1 MVRKPS
7 SFTSF
12 FLRYRRSKS
21 YDLVGSV
28 YHGWRSWHTRFGLI
42 TRQRS
47 RNHNYTPRPLPFKC
61 PIYFL
66 RGFLHVFRPQLMSTF
81 KLSQDTPADLLFVRI
96 GYIGEFEE
104 VDDHRSG
111 KIVIQLNGRY
121 DDQVL
126 SAR

>member
-1 MVRKPS
+1 
-7 SFTSF
+7 
-12 FLRYRRSKS
+12 
-21 YDLVGSV
+21 
-28 YHGWRSWHTRFGLI
+28 
-42 TRQRS
+42 
-47 RNHNYTPRPLPFKC
+47 
-61 PIYFL
+61 
-66 RGFLHVFRPQLMSTF
+66 MSTF